1 MNFVQDALIAG
12 VLTGL
17 IIFVCSGLGQL
28 VQAAYHPGKAL
39 NTEDA
44 SWLGFLVAI
53 TVLAALQVIV
63 RPHVGILCI
72 LCAIAFVGR
81 IVVWRR
87 SRVAEAKMHFRAWH
101 LLLVPIALATS
112 IQIMKTPA
120 VYDAGL
126 YYVQTIKW
134 LSEYPLVAGLGALD
148 ARVGSNQA
156 WFLLPAWLNTIPG
169 FDSGLRL
176 SAVVALVLGVS
187 VILRTDFQLERGQIV
202 IKALLLLVLLVNTL
216 KLSSSSPDIVV
227 NTLEVVLLTYGM
239 RLLAREPSDKIN
251 CTELYLPTLACI
263 GLLCLVKTS
272 GLLFAVTFFGVFVW
286 TQKHSID
293 RRLVAVAA
301 GLLFLAGITHATR
314 GYLLNGAP
322 LFPSTILR
330 LDALPWSLDSHV
342 FSQFAGEVKAWARL
356 PGENYRSA
364 LQGRAWV
371 AEWVSAPRNI
381 VRVLLPLAISSF
393 LLALP
398 LLSGKNRNDGVIR
411 LYALVLPFLVGI
423 ISTFILAPDARF
435 MGPLVWLLCVLS
447 LVINLHIFS
456 DEFFTFADGYLR
468 LLQKYEH
475 FILVFLVA
483 IVMTAMALGSESKF
497 RAIDAETI
505 ELILRKG
512 YQPLP
517 SVAFDTVVTESG
529 LRVNVP
535 VQGDQCWGV
544 PLPCTAGPNLNLQLV
559 GTEWWFPSTYF
570 TLK

>member
-1 MNFVQDALIAG
+1 MIFVQDALIAG
-12 VLTGL
+12 ILIGL
-17 IIFVCSGLGQL
+17 IILACSGLGQL
-28 VQAAYHPGKAL
+28 FQAAYHPDQTL
-39 NTEDA
+39 NAVDA

-53 TVLAALQVIV
+53 TVLAALQVV
-63 RPHVGILCI
+63 FRPHVGILGL
-72 LCAIAFVGR
+72 LCATGLVGR
-81 IVVWRR
+81 IIVWRR
-87 SRVAEAKMHFRAWH
+87 SWVAAGKVSLRAWH
-101 LLLVPIALATS
+101 ILLVPIALATS

-148 ARVGSNQA
+148 ARLGSNQA

-169 FDSGLRL
+169 FDSGLRI
-176 SAVVALVLGVS
+176 SAVVVLVLGMS
-187 VILRTDFQLERGQIV
+187 VILRADFQLQRGQIV
-202 IKALLLLVLLVNTL
+202 VKALLLLVLLINTL
-216 KLSSSSPDIVV
+216 KLSSSSPDIVI

-239 RLLAREPSDKIN
+239 RLLVGEPLDKIN
-251 CTELYLPTLACI
+251 CTELYLPTLACV

-272 GLLFAVTFFGVFVW
+272 GLLFAVTYFGVFVW

-301 GLLFLAGITHATR
+301 SMLFLAGITHAIR

-330 LDALPWSLDSHV
+330 LDVLPWSLDSHV

-364 LQGRAWV
+364 LQGSAWV
-371 AEWVSAPRNI
+371 VEWVSAPRNI
-381 VRVLLPLAISSF
+381 VRVLIPLSLSLL

-398 LLSGKNRNDGVIR
+398 LLLGGSRNVGVTR
-411 LYALVLPFLVGI
+411 LYGLVLPFLVGV
-423 ISTFILAPDARF
+423 ISSFILAPDARF
-435 MGPLVWLLCVLS
+435 MGPLIWLLFVLS

-456 DEFFTFADGYLR
+456 DEFFSFADGFLV
-468 LLQKYEH
+468 LLQKHEH
-475 FILVFLVA
+475 FISVFLVA
-483 IVMTAMALGSESKF
+483 FVMTAMALGSESKF
-497 RAIDAETI
+497 RAIDARTI
-505 ELILRKG
+505 ESILAKG

-517 SVAFDTVVTESG
+517 SVDFDTVVTQSG

-535 VQGDQCWGV
+535 VLGDQCWDV
-544 PLPCTAGPNLNLQLV
+544 PTPCSAGPNLNLQLI
-559 GTEWWFPSTYF
+559 GTGWWFPSAYL